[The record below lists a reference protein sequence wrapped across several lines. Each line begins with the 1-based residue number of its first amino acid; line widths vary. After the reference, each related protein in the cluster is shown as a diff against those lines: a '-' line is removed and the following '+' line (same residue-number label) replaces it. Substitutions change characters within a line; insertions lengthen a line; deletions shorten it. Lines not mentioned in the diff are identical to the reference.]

1 MGYMARRR
9 TFGLEIELEVADD
22 LIDGL
27 GIFDERDELY
37 LTSARRAQQ
46 GGDLVGEKITDD
58 VIMEEG
64 DTVEGAI
71 GGCTFFGHQNMDMR
85 MEIDAIS
92 EGLNH
97 RHQSR
102 HELKACGCM

>member
-9 TFGLEIELEVADD
+9 TFGLEIELEVSDD

-27 GIFDERDELY
+27 GIFAER
-37 LTSARRAQQ
+37 
-46 GGDLVGEKITDD
+46 DLVGEKITDD